1 MPQSRSCS
9 IPCPRIRR
17 AGVDRLGCEGPKRF
31 RKPQRVP
38 RARPAIESAAAAAS
52 FDQGVRPRADN
63 CFGVDALGSFR
74 GWQIEQFALSF
85 ERAAGELLNEQL
97 AMSSVHGGSDI
108 AVCVRPGREQRQ
120 RGHALELAIPGDRQ
134 PLRGGYTDAN
144 PGEASWTYSD
154 KDFVGPTTSEQLV
167 EHRHQS
173 FAVPAADQLVTMRK
187 AGAVAVEQR
196 GAACRSRSVD
206 GQDHVR
212 FSTHLDASVFTGTGT
227 RQVGKSA
234 NQTASTDS
242 TSGT

>member
-1 MPQSRSCS
+1 MPPSRSCS
-9 IPCPRIRR
+9 IPCQRIRR
-17 AGVDRLGCEGPKRF
+17 AGVDRLGYEGPKRF
-31 RKPQRVP
+31 GKSQRIP
-38 RARPAIESAAAAAS
+38 RARPTIESVAAVAS
-52 FDQGVRPRADN
+52 FDQGIRPWPDSG
-63 CFGVDALGSFR
+63 FGIDALGSFR
-74 GWQIEQFALSF
+74 GWQVEQLTLRF
-85 ERAAGELLNEQL
+85 ERAAGELLHEQL
-97 AMSSVHGGSDI
+97 AMTAIHGDSHV
-108 AVCVRPGREQRQ
+108 AVRLGAGCEQRQ

-144 PGEASWTYSD
+144 PGEASWAYSD
-154 KDFVGPTTSEQLV
+154 EDFVRPTTSEQLV
-167 EHRHQS
+167 EHRHQPL
-173 FAVPAADQLVTMRK
+173 AVPAADQLVTMRK

-212 FSTHLDASVFTGTGT
+212 FSTHLHASVFTGTGT